1 VSPLTDLIFVTKSRE
16 TYDVFDRQLKA
27 FLPRD
32 VSVKGFSLDAV
43 KSVDCRKAKVVL
55 LSSADCRTVLR
66 LGNSNPKVL
75 ISRRTLDP
83 SKLGPLFTLEPGT
96 DVLVVNNAE
105 DVAKETA
112 RLIAAFGLDML
123 NLIPWWPGAL
133 RLKPRPSIAVT
144 PGLPG
149 IVPGFIATVYDVG
162 IRPIDASS
170 LVELGLALGISLDG
184 ITEENAS
191 NYQGVVRV
199 IREQADLLKRVD
211 AARADLEAILDSVH
225 DAVIMCDEDLR
236 INTLNSTAASVL
248 GLGRSTGVG
257 RSLTEWFPA
266 DVMRRVLRTGVAETD
281 RVQKIKGKRYVVSF
295 RSTSQGTGQRLIVTA
310 QESRAVEHARGAL
323 VRAMSDRN
331 RVARYVFED
340 IIGRSPAMEKA
351 IRSARRLAMSSTNVF
366 IQGETGTGKELFAHA
381 IHNASPM
388 RNGPFVAHN
397 IAALPEQ
404 LVQSELFGYES
415 GAFTG
420 ARREGK
426 VGLFEL
432 ADKGTL
438 FLDEIADMSPSVQVS
453 LLRVLQEREITRVGG
468 SDLIPV
474 NVRVIAASNQ
484 DLSGAVREGRFR
496 RDLYYRLCA
505 FPLRIPP
512 LRERPEDI
520 PLLLEHFVMKYMKR
534 PVHVD
539 PVIIKKMMSWV
550 WPGNVRELEEMVR
563 YAASM
568 ADDAGDFVAYLDR
581 LIPKE
586 GRVAWDVP
594 ALPEANRLNRRAPSR
609 GEGAGGLPP
618 DSAEDTALT
627 LIESS
632 VRRDELV
639 AVLKAIGQNPRNSAG
654 RATVARV
661 LAANGLGLT
670 PGQVRQRLRYL
681 TEIGLVR
688 AGRGRRGS
696 TLTDLGLK
704 IVRRYIA
711 G

>member
-1 VSPLTDLIFVTKSRE
+1 MTDLIFVTKSKE
-16 TYDVFDRQLKA
+16 TYAVFDRQLKA

-43 KSVDCRKAKVVL
+43 KSVDCRDAKVVL
-55 LSSADCRTVLR
+55 LSSADCRKVLR
-66 LGNSNPKVL
+66 LGNSDPRIL

-105 DVAKETA
+105 DVSKETA

-123 NLIPWWPGAL
+123 NLIPWWPGADVT
-133 RLKPRPSIAVT
+133 KPRPTIAVT

-149 IVPGFIATVYDVG
+149 IVPGFITTVYDVG
-162 IRPIDASS
+162 TRPIDASS
-170 LVELGLALGISLDG
+170 LVELGLTLGIPLDG
-184 ITEENAS
+184 ITKENAS

-199 IREQADLLKRVD
+199 IREQADLFKRVD

-236 INTLNSTAASVL
+236 INTLNATAAAVL
-248 GLGRSTGVG
+248 GLGRSAGLG
-257 RSLTEWFPA
+257 RSLTEWFPH
-266 DVMRRVLRTGVAETD
+266 DVMRRVLRTGVAEMN
-281 RVQKIKGKRYVVSF
+281 RVQEIMGKRYVVTF
-295 RSTSQGTGQRLIVTA
+295 RATSRGTGQRLIVTA
-310 QESRAVEHARGAL
+310 RESRAVEYARGAL
-323 VRAMSDRN
+323 VRAMYDRN
-331 RVARYVFED
+331 RTARYVFED
-340 IIGRSPAMEKA
+340 IVGRSPAIEKA

-426 VGLFEL
+426 AGLFEL

-438 FLDEIADMSPSVQVS
+438 FLDEIADMSPAVQVS

-468 SDLIPV
+468 SALIPV

-512 LRERPEDI
+512 LRERPEDV
-520 PLLLEHFVMKYMKR
+520 PLLLEHFIMKYMKM
-534 PVHVD
+534 PVRVD
-539 PVIIKKMMSWV
+539 DAIIDKMMNWV

-568 ADDAGDFVAYLDR
+568 ADDATEFASYLWKLMPSDDR
-581 LIPKE
+581 IARDAPAPPNE
-586 GRVAWDVP
+586 WDSENDVGA
-594 ALPEANRLNRRAPSR
+594 ALA
-609 GEGAGGLPP
+609 
-618 DSAEDTALT
+618 

-632 VRRDELV
+632 GRRDELV
-639 AVLKAIGQNPRNSAG
+639 AVLRAIGLSPGRSIG
-654 RATVARV
+654 RATLARL
-661 LAANGLGLT
+661 LAGSGLSLT
-670 PGQVRQRLRYL
+670 PGQIRQRLRYL
-681 TEIGLVR
+681 AEIGLVR
-688 AGRGRRGS
+688 ALRGRRGS
-696 TLTDLGLK
+696 TLTDLGLR
-704 IVRRYIA
+704 VLR
-711 G
+711 GPLSS